1 MKKYVPVSLIILFIS
16 MVFSSCQKEIDSKS
30 LNNELNTSLTQ
41 NNNTS
46 YAVNSH
52 TYGLIPM
59 KAEQWEDVPN
69 FTPDIFKS
77 SIKSFGLNSPS
88 VLASSYLLYTP
99 TVRDQKQIGS
109 CTGFCGA
116 ETNEILNY
124 YKNGLNT
131 SVSSGLYTST
141 GLTTASSTNFSPTS
155 TSAPYLSPLFIYYVE
170 RCIINKQKI
179 TVDNGAYMV
188 NIGQALQ
195 GLTNNTGTGVA
206 LSGIIANKTYTFK
219 GDCTESSYSYPTTG
233 TNTSSQ
239 YITAPNATAISEAG
253 KYGISAQIGT
263 TSSTGTTTTGYF
275 VINSIDP
282 VKDVKT
288 AIYNK
293 KPVMMGFNVYDNKSY
308 QIFEGLGVNGYAPSN
323 YTYNPLNANGT
334 LKTGLTLLGG
344 HAVPIVGY
352 IDDANQPGGGLFICQ
367 NSWSTNW
374 GNKGYFYLPYSVLK
388 STSIVAPGSLYVA
401 II

>member
-1 MKKYVPVSLIILFIS
+1 MAQILSEANGQALALLAII
-16 MVFSSCQKEIDSKS
+16 EYD
-30 LNNELNTSLTQ
+30 
-41 NNNTS
+41 
-46 YAVNSH
+46 Y
-52 TYGLIPM
+52 
-59 KAEQWEDVPN
+59 
-69 FTPDIFKS
+69 
-77 SIKSFGLNSPS
+77 
-88 VLASSYLLYTP
+88 
-99 TVRDQKQIGS
+99 
-109 CTGFCGA
+109 
-116 ETNEILNY
+116 Y

-131 SVSSGLYTST
+131 SVSTGLYTST
-141 GLTTASSTNFSPTS
+141 GLTTASSTNFLPI
-155 TSAPYLSPLFIYYVE
+155 SALYPSLSPLFIYYVE
-170 RCIINKQKI
+170 RCIINRQKI

-188 NIGQALQ
+188 NIPQALQ

-233 TNTSSQ
+233 TITSSQ
-239 YITAPNATAISEAG
+239 YITAPNATAITEAAG
-253 KYGISAQIGT
+253 FGISAQIGT

-275 VINSIDP
+275 VINSTDP

-308 QIFEGLGVNGYAPSN
+308 QIFKGLGVTGYAPSN
-323 YTYNPLNANGT
+323 YTYNPLNVDGT

-352 IDDANQPGGGLFICQ
+352 IDDANQPGGGVFICQ

>member
-1 MKKYVPVSLIILFIS
+1 MKKYVPVSLIILFIA
-16 MVFSSCQKEIDSKS
+16 MVFSACQKEIDSKS

-52 TYGLIPM
+52 SYGLVPM

-88 VLASSYLLYTP
+88 VLATSYLLYTP
-99 TVRDQKQIGS
+99 TVRDQGQIGS

-131 SVSSGLYTST
+131 SVSTGLYTST
-141 GLTTASSTNFSPTS
+141 GLTTASSTNFSPN
-155 TSAPYLSPLFIYYVE
+155 SALYPLLSPLFIYYVE
-170 RCIINKQKI
+170 RCVINKQSI

-188 NIGQALQ
+188 NIPQALQ
-195 GLTNNTGTGVA
+195 GLTNNTGTGQSLT
-206 LSGIIANKTYTFK
+206 LSSIKFK
-219 GDCTESSYSYPTTG
+219 GNCTETLYPYPTSPAT
-233 TNTSSQ
+233 TTSTR
-239 YITAPNATAISEAG
+239 YRTAPTAAAITEAA

-275 VINSIDP
+275 VINSTDP

-308 QIFEGLGVNGYAPSN
+308 QIFEGLGVIGYAPFN

-352 IDDANQPGGGLFICQ
+352 IDDANQPGGGVFICQ